1 MYKLTFTLN
10 QIDERRFTT
19 LENVYTFWSEVRI
32 MNKTDCCLLSGSV
45 RSPVPNGVSGSDL
58 RPDGVSQKFTGSTEV
73 CQVSSYTLKSAVC
86 LCVAKWHH
94 AWLPMCGWC
103 VRSLQHSLWLAVWT
117 PLGFNPGSVWK
128 VRIDGSHKRKCKDSD
143 CCTSGPYSLPFA
155 ML

>member
-86 LCVAKWHH
+86 LCVAK
-94 AWLPMCGWC
+94 
-103 VRSLQHSLWLAVWT
+103 
-117 PLGFNPGSVWK
+117 
-128 VRIDGSHKRKCKDSD
+128 
-143 CCTSGPYSLPFA
+143 
-155 ML
+155 